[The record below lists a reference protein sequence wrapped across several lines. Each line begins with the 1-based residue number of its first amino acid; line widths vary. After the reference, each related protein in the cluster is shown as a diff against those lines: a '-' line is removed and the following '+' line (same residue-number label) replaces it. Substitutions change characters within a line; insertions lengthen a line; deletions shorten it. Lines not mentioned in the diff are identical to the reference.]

1 MSGQCAGALSW
12 VEMIEGYWTMGR
24 STLHDLAGFE
34 VDLQD
39 GSTLFVACD
48 QDTVRDA
55 RVAMISACV

>member
-1 MSGQCAGALSW
+1 
-12 VEMIEGYWTMGR
+12 MIEGYWTMGR
-24 STLHDLAGFE
+24 STLHDLAAFE

-55 RVAMISACV
+55 RVAVISACV